1 MLKCFYD
8 YRFPAEMSK
17 AFDGADRFYPVTYQ
31 KDWAIVRQVAESGGE
46 LQPRRLRPRNRQE
59 QEVSRMSTS
68 LRISGLVKEY
78 RAGRPVLNGIDL
90 EVAGQGLTAI
100 IGPSGTG
107 KSTLLRCINRL
118 IEPTR
123 GEITLRSGQ
132 DSVDLA
138 RVRGPAPR
146 APPHR
151 HGVPGIQPGRAPDG
165 HGEPADRPAR
175 LHLGL
180 QCLDPPLRAR
190 GHRARLPAAGHR
202 GLAGFA
208 DQRADALSAAS
219 ASAWASPAR

>member
-1 MLKCFYD
+1 
-8 YRFPAEMSK
+8 
-17 AFDGADRFYPVTYQ
+17 
-31 KDWAIVRQVAESGGE
+31 
-46 LQPRRLRPRNRQE
+46 
-59 QEVSRMSTS
+59 MSTS

-138 RVRGPAPR
+138 RVRGAALR
-146 APPHR
+146 
-151 HGVPGIQPGRAPDG
+151 
-165 HGEPADRPAR
+165 
-175 LHLGL
+175 
-180 QCLDPPLRAR
+180 RAR
-190 GHRARLPAAGHR
+190 RRIGMVFRNTTWS
-202 GLAGFA
+202 
-208 DQRADALSAAS
+208 SA
-219 ASAWASPAR
+219 

>member
-1 MLKCFYD
+1 
-8 YRFPAEMSK
+8 
-17 AFDGADRFYPVTYQ
+17 
-31 KDWAIVRQVAESGGE
+31 
-46 LQPRRLRPRNRQE
+46 
-59 QEVSRMSTS
+59 MSTS

-138 RVRGPAPR
+138 RVRARPCAAR
-146 APPHR
+146 A
-151 HGVPGIQPGRAPDG
+151 
-165 HGEPADRPAR
+165 
-175 LHLGL
+175 
-180 QCLDPPLRAR
+180 
-190 GHRARLPAAGHR
+190 
-202 GLAGFA
+202 
-208 DQRADALSAAS
+208 AAS
-219 ASAWASPAR
+219 AWCSRNTTWSSA